1 MDAQEMK
8 ERLFLHC
15 CIAHDIEREWEQ
27 EGHTADFAAGL
38 AMGRALGLESLI
50 ESLALTG
57 EFNEWS
63 EEHEKDKNS
72 QKN

>member
-15 CIAHDIEREWEQ
+15 CIAHDMEREREQ

-50 ESLALTG
+50 KSLGLTE
-57 EFNEWS
+57 EFTEWS
-63 EEHEKDKNS
+63 EDHEKNS
-72 QKN
+72 KKA